1 MSLNQ
6 KSFQEDKVAMLCV
19 LYIHHPP
26 WILNRTIWE
35 RKRKKI
41 NPFFHHLPPSY
52 FSPSNVKNGTGSHL
66 GKAKFSKWFSPCLH
80 LCSHLQYVRNTYQS
94 KRKTVFQFL
103 ILFLKVVVLVR
114 IAVRELVDLN
124 FSVGQLLTIGIK
136 KQSGKCNSL
145 YPMLAFMI
153 FSFFFLTS
161 DFVRQSAFART
172 GMRFTW
178 HLHYQLGN
186 LTFLHFQFQTS
197 LCVLCFSHF
206 ILQPS

>member
-26 WILNRTIWE
+26 WILKRTIWD

-52 FSPSNVKNGTGSHL
+52 FSPFNVKNGTGSHL
-66 GKAKFSKWFSPCLH
+66 SGAKFSHDILSAYIC
-80 LCSHLQYVRNTYQS
+80 VRIYNTYQS

-124 FSVGQLLTIGIK
+124 FSVRQLLTMGIK
-136 KQSGKCNSL
+136 NQSE
-145 YPMLAFMI
+145 M
-153 FSFFFLTS
+153 
-161 DFVRQSAFART
+161 
-172 GMRFTW
+172 
-178 HLHYQLGN
+178 
-186 LTFLHFQFQTS
+186 QF
-197 LCVLCFSHF
+197 HF
-206 ILQPS
+206 IQCLPS

>member
-26 WILNRTIWE
+26 WILNRTTWD

-52 FSPSNVKNGTGSHL
+52 FSPSNVKNGAGSHL
-66 GKAKFSKWFSPCLH
+66 GKVKFSKWFSPCLH
-80 LCSHLQYVRNTYQS
+80 LCAPLQCVRNAYQS

-124 FSVGQLLTIGIK
+124 FSVRQLLTMGIK
-136 KQSGKCNSL
+136 NRSS
-145 YPMLAFMI
+145 
-153 FSFFFLTS
+153 
-161 DFVRQSAFART
+161 
-172 GMRFTW
+172 
-178 HLHYQLGN
+178 
-186 LTFLHFQFQTS
+186 S
-197 LCVLCFSHF
+197 LCAKCL
-206 ILQPS
+206 PSWSSLSSS

>member
-26 WILNRTIWE
+26 WIL
-35 RKRKKI
+35 
-41 NPFFHHLPPSY
+41 PPSY
-52 FSPSNVKNGTGSHL
+52 FSPSNVKNGAGSH
-66 GKAKFSKWFSPCLH
+66 
-80 LCSHLQYVRNTYQS
+80 QS

-114 IAVRELVDLN
+114 IAVRELIDLN

-153 FSFFFLTS
+153 FS
-161 DFVRQSAFART
+161 
-172 GMRFTW
+172 
-178 HLHYQLGN
+178 
-186 LTFLHFQFQTS
+186 
-197 LCVLCFSHF
+197 
-206 ILQPS
+206 